1 MMCSYNVEL
10 DLIQLAHRRPL
21 TTQLITKISFMP
33 INANLTTNPIP
44 IGLTT
49 VVDQPASI
57 INIFVLQQDVL
68 ILIKSVSPTLVC
80 N

>member
-1 MMCSYNVEL
+1 MMCSNNLDL
-10 DLIQLAHRRPL
+10 DLIQLAHQRPL

-33 INANLTTNPIP
+33 NANLTTNPIP

-68 ILIKSVSPTLVC
+68 ILIKSVSPTLV
-80 N
+80 